1 MQNDLDKR
9 YQTLI
14 ILWIGIASS
23 IGLLF
28 AFTFFVPIESGAQ
41 STNPP
46 SAVLLFVLAAVGT
59 FLVVLSF
66 AVKRKI
72 LQASVEKQDLTLV
85 QKALIVAC
93 AMCEATALLGFVG
106 RFIVGT
112 RDYLL
117 LFLVAAVGIALHF
130 PKRDQLKDA
139 SWNNQS
145 GTKAL

>member
-72 LQASVEKQDLTLV
+72 LQASVEKQDVTMV
-85 QKALIVAC
+85 QKALVVAC